1 MMLEEWFKSFVENQG
16 ELENFAMGV
25 FQSNAIS
32 PLIAIFTLDGLGKC
46 VTTKQ

>member
-25 FQSNAIS
+25 LQSNAIS
-32 PLIAIFTLDGLGKC
+32 PLITNFALDGLEKC
-46 VTTKQ
+46 VTTK